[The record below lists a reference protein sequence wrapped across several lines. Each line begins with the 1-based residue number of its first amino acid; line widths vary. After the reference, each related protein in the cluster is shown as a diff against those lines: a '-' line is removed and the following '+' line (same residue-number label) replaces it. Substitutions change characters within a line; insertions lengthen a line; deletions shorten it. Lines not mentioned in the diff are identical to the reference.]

1 MMMRRINLKRHEEV
15 LAVAIAATVMVAAAS
30 TAAVFWYRQKSRNQ
44 DASPSSTTDD
54 GPIPEH
60 LEQTFLD
67 SADRIRKLENPLS
80 TGEKLVLYALYKQS
94 TNGDAP
100 HRFAR
105 FELGKS
111 WGTVAAWNKL
121 RGMPKGEAMA
131 RYIIAVKDIEANGG
145 KGQDESQVI
154 SGAPT
159 VSIPDIDN
167 GGYDDRNDKT
177 PKGKLLRAA
186 SMDDDFAV
194 DEVLN
199 GGDVAANDTD
209 ETGQTALHLAADRGS
224 NKVVLKLLEH
234 GADPNTVDNDGISV
248 LQAAVI
254 AGNVET
260 ARLLLEKGADPNQ
273 ADHDGDTPKTCAED
287 EGDGE
292 MKRLFFND
300 TENQV
305 AD

>member
-1 MMMRRINLKRHEEV
+1 
-15 LAVAIAATVMVAAAS
+15 
-30 TAAVFWYRQKSRNQ
+30 
-44 DASPSSTTDD
+44 
-54 GPIPEH
+54 
-60 LEQTFLD
+60 
-67 SADRIRKLENPLS
+67 
-80 TGEKLVLYALYKQS
+80 
-94 TNGDAP
+94 
-100 HRFAR
+100 
-105 FELGKS
+105 
-111 WGTVAAWNKL
+111 
-121 RGMPKGEAMA
+121 MPKGEAMA